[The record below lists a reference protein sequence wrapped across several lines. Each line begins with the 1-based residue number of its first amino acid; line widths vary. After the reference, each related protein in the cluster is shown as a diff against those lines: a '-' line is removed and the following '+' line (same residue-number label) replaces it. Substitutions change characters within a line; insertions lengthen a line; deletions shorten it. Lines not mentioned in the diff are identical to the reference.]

1 MSRHTQTIL
10 KTVANM
16 NQTNIINYLYFVTM
30 DDGERRAYTYSF
42 VATNG
47 PLKLIINDIRP
58 DSILCT
64 EEHRNIAKVWAFRHL

>member
-30 DDGERRAYTYSF
+30 NDGERRALCF

-47 PLKLIINDIRP
+47 RLKLINNDIRP